1 MSVYPTPQAATA
13 APSPPHTGFVPPG
26 APSPQAP
33 TSSVYSANAVP
44 FTNPFG
50 GPSRQTGYSH
60 PQQYSST
67 TSVPQQYQ
75 QPLSSYAAVTTQAP
89 AAPAVTAASSQ
100 QPQKHQTAG
109 SFQTAMPTSAS
120 LQGASVL
127 TQPHAQP
134 QPAEE
139 EDATACI
146 QEIAHAFVYQYY
158 LMLHENPADIYR
170 FYDHDSKLHRISDS
184 TAASPSGPSGASDA
198 YCVRAVGLQS
208 IMHAFAAMDFDRAT
222 CKIRN
227 IEAQEV
233 HDGGILVLI
242 TGCLRHSA
250 DKPER
255 EFVQTVLLAK
265 MKPPRA
271 GWYVHTEMFI
281 YLDAMASVAAERAA
295 AAARKEQQEEL
306 LQQRQRQLERQQQQ
320 QQQQQLEAQRKQVEQ
335 QQQQQ
340 HQQQQTDAP
349 KHRRSQRQHEGASQG
364 SVDLPAKREARQE
377 SPVPAKCAADD
388 PQLHPA
394 ESLKCSGVHVAQQT
408 SSGVSAETGEQ
419 AGAVHLKAPERMRNK
434 WVKQDLATEHST
446 EEASPHWPKP
456 GQMPQTPSEKET
468 HAKGGSGGGG
478 GSSRQQHNYDPD
490 SFAFKVLQNVR
501 PVTQRGFAVPAT
513 SSAAAERTNGEEK
526 VHGRGAGGASQS
538 EQQQQQQLPQ
548 QQQQL
553 PQPGKRI
560 IVLAELSP
568 ALSSED
574 IKRAATEALE
584 GVNKGICVDLR
595 KPPAGKTFGYIL
607 EMDSVASAQLLVERG
622 LVFNGKQGGGRG
634 AGHSQRGVWEDRRA
648 ACGESRRGGRGGGS
662 GAQAPVGQE
671 RLATAEDGEEEA
683 DSQWI
688 DPAAR
693 RRLRVQRAGGAASA
707 GGGGTFRGRG
717 GSGGFRRSSG
727 ARGVQE

>member
-271 GWYVHTEMFI
+271 G
-281 YLDAMASVAAERAA
+281 
-295 AAARKEQQEEL
+295 
-306 LQQRQRQLERQQQQ
+306 
-320 QQQQQLEAQRKQVEQ
+320 
-335 QQQQQ
+335 
-340 HQQQQTDAP
+340 
-349 KHRRSQRQHEGASQG
+349 

-408 SSGVSAETGEQ
+408 SSGVSAESHNKQQEGAAAGEQ

-446 EEASPHWPKP
+446 EEASPRKP
-456 GQMPQTPSEKET
+456 LRDR
-468 HAKGGSGGGG
+468 
-478 GSSRQQHNYDPD
+478 SSRARNAWFCP
-490 SFAFKVLQNVR
+490 
-501 PVTQRGFAVPAT
+501 P
-513 SSAAAERTNGEEK
+513 SS
-526 VHGRGAGGASQS
+526 
-538 EQQQQQQLPQ
+538 PQ
-548 QQQQL
+548 Q
-553 PQPGKRI
+553 
-560 IVLAELSP
+560 
-568 ALSSED
+568 
-574 IKRAATEALE
+574 
-584 GVNKGICVDLR
+584 C
-595 KPPAGKTFGYIL
+595 
-607 EMDSVASAQLLVERG
+607 
-622 LVFNGKQGGGRG
+622 
-634 AGHSQRGVWEDRRA
+634 
-648 ACGESRRGGRGGGS
+648 
-662 GAQAPVGQE
+662 
-671 RLATAEDGEEEA
+671 
-683 DSQWI
+683 WI
-688 DPAAR
+688 
-693 RRLRVQRAGGAASA
+693 
-707 GGGGTFRGRG
+707 
-717 GSGGFRRSSG
+717 
-727 ARGVQE
+727 